1 MAEASD
7 LRGRLN
13 FVEWKLG
20 KKKKKKDRNKS
31 SLNIM
36 NRPKQPHFK
45 GSWQISLTEE

>member
-20 KKKKKKDRNKS
+20 EKKKTERNKS

>member
-20 KKKKKKDRNKS
+20 EKKKTERNKS

-36 NRPKQPHFK
+36 NRPKQPHFE
-45 GSWQISLTEE
+45 GSWQISLMEE